1 MAKRKAFTLVELIV
15 MVAVLAVLVVF
26 LVVHVKR
33 ARVRVISSRSLH
45 SLRQLGLAMIQWAG
59 DHDDAFMPLVDANG
73 NEVPAVAPDGT
84 ISKEPAR
91 SSFAILMKQGY
102 LTTTRVFVH
111 PATDDHVPEKFP
123 TDFKN
128 ARLQDLILAEDE
140 CSFGWDPTKRHSADA
155 TCAIIADKPAKD
167 VSMANEG
174 TAKNNSDN
182 YHKVGQGVFYNDG
195 HVKWGTTSR
204 PDSGQDPDIYIG
216 GPGYEHSNTD
226 AKIIR

>member
-1 MAKRKAFTLVELIV
+1 MCADPGTLWIV
-15 MVAVLAVLVVF
+15 ATPIGTLGDLSP
-26 LVVHVKR
+26 R
-33 ARVRVISSRSLH
+33 AREI
-45 SLRQLGLAMIQWAG
+45 LGT
-59 DHDDAFMPLVDANG
+59 V
-73 NEVPAVAPDGT
+73 
-84 ISKEPAR
+84 
-91 SSFAILMKQGY
+91 
-102 LTTTRVFVH
+102 
-111 PATDDHVPEKFP
+111 
-123 TDFKN
+123 
-128 ARLQDLILAEDE
+128 DLILAEDE